1 MAIYSLK
8 MENISRGEGK
18 SSVASAAYRHRKVFT
33 DNRTGDIHGRKTAH
47 KKDLYFARIFAPENT
62 PPALIVDSETLWN
75 AVEASEKRKDARLAK
90 EFKIALPAE
99 LTPEQSIELTTAF
112 VLEHFTKKGIIAD
125 VVIHDINSHNPHIH
139 IMGTT
144 REVLAT
150 GFGKK
155 IREWD
160 KPETLDG
167 WRKGWQDFC
176 NELLEKY
183 EHEAR
188 VDHRSIRVQHKE
200 ALEQATVAVNNEEKA
215 IWLAKAEETNRD
227 PMRHIPRSRWNT
239 QAAQQQRAAEQ
250 AVRDDRKEEA
260 KKTYSLF
267 KDLPLEIVVDVRSFT
282 ITHLAEPEKIVL
294 SDVLSNVAN
303 SRAAE
308 PTQTITVT
316 KRRPAVKSYR
326 NPDKVSQ
333 VNKDPKPSLVLP
345 PSPRTKLKTPSS
357 PTTGAIK
364 RAPVKSKRKQV
375 KPRQDGIFKRF
386 TAYIVD
392 FFKEKFVWA
401 KKKPVPVS
409 PDAEHDKHVA
419 ENYVFDEVLGRYVPR
434 AEHENRARFNGD
446 NIFYEET
453 QQKDLYDEKPTS
465 PVISRFP
472 SRPLHEQ
479 QEIDHKVD
487 LSSSLPPEQVR
498 KVRIPKLRPPGHHD
512 DR

>member
-1 MAIYSLK
+1 

-75 AVEASEKRKDARLAK
+75 VVEASEKRKDARLAK

-112 VLEHFTKKGIIAD
+112 VLEHFTKQGIITD
-125 VVIHDINSHNPHIH
+125 VVIHDINGHNPHIH

-160 KPETLDG
+160 RPETLDG

-176 NELLEKY
+176 NEFLEKY

-188 VDHRSIRVQHKE
+188 VDHRSIRVQHIE
-200 ALEQATVAVNNEEKA
+200 ALEQAAVAVNNEDKA

-227 PMRHIPRSRWNT
+227 PMRHIPRDRWNT
-239 QAAQQQRAAEQ
+239 LAAQEQRAAEQ
-250 AVRDDRKEEA
+250 AIRDQKKEEA
-260 KKTYSLF
+260 KETYTLF
-267 KDLPLEIVVDVRSFT
+267 KELPLEIVVDVRSFNVSQLPKPEEIILT
-282 ITHLAEPEKIVL
+282 EVHSSSSLSGKAIPTLADPVSQRKP
-294 SDVLSNVAN
+294 
-303 SRAAE
+303 AA
-308 PTQTITVT
+308 
-316 KRRPAVKSYR
+316 KSYR

-333 VNKDPKPSLVLP
+333 VNRVPQPSLVIP
-345 PSPRTKLKTPSS
+345 PLPRTKLKTPSS
-357 PTTGAIK
+357 PTTGEIK
-364 RAPVKSKRKQV
+364 RAPVKSKRKHV

-409 PDAEHDKHVA
+409 ADAEHDKHIA

-434 AEHENRARFNGD
+434 AEHENRVRLNSD
-446 NIFYEET
+446 EKQQQTEFY
-453 QQKDLYDEKPTS
+453 DYKPTS
-465 PVISRFP
+465 DEIRRFP
-472 SRPLHEQ
+472 RRPLQEQ
-479 QEIDHKVD
+479 QEVDHKVD
-487 LSSSLPPEQVR
+487 LSPSISYKQMSEIHKVPKPRASSSKTGR
-498 KVRIPKLRPPGHHD
+498 
-512 DR
+512 

>member
-1 MAIYSLK
+1 

-47 KKDLYFARIFAPENT
+47 KKDLAFVQIFAPENT
-62 PPALIVDSETLWN
+62 PPDLIVDSETLWN
-75 AVEASEKRKDARLAK
+75 AVEASEKSKDARLAK

-99 LTPEQSIELTTAF
+99 LTPEQGIELTTAF

-155 IREWD
+155 SREWD

-176 NELLEKY
+176 NKFLEKY
-183 EHEAR
+183 EYEAR
-188 VDHRSIRVQHKE
+188 VDHRSIRVQHQE
-200 ALEQATVAVNNEEKA
+200 ALEQAVVAVNNEDKA

-250 AVRDDRKEEA
+250 AIRDAQRTEA
-260 KKTYSLF
+260 QKTYYLF

-282 ITHLAEPEKIVL
+282 VSVLPEPEEIVL
-294 SDVLSNVAN
+294 ADVLASTADNRKNIPAL
-303 SRAAE
+303 
-308 PTQTITVT
+308 TIPVSQ
-316 KRRPAVKSYR
+316 RRPTTKSHR

-333 VNKDPKPSLVLP
+333 VDRQSKPSLVIP
-345 PSPRTKLKTPSS
+345 ASPRTKLKTPTSS
-357 PTTGAIK
+357 TAGTVK
-364 RAPVKSKRKQV
+364 RAPVESNRKQV
-375 KPRQDGIFKRF
+375 KPRQSGVFKRF
-386 TAYIVD
+386 TLLVVGYIR
-392 FFKEKFVWA
+392 EKFIWTRRKA
-401 KKKPVPVS
+401 DTT
-409 PDAEHDKHVA
+409 DADHDKRIA
-419 ENYVFDEVLGRYVPR
+419 ENYIFDEVLGVNVPR
-434 AEHENRARFNGD
+434 SEFEKRAKFNNDQKSPEAEFCGNVSD
-446 NIFYEET
+446 NDKT
-453 QQKDLYDEKPTS
+453 
-465 PVISRFP
+465 VRFP
-472 SRPLHEQ
+472 SRQRVVEKHVNVL
-479 QEIDHKVD
+479 DY
-487 LSSSLPPEQVR
+487 
-498 KVRIPKLRPPGHHD
+498 IPKPSASKKLSTSELTLSRSSIKNKNQH
-512 DR
+512 